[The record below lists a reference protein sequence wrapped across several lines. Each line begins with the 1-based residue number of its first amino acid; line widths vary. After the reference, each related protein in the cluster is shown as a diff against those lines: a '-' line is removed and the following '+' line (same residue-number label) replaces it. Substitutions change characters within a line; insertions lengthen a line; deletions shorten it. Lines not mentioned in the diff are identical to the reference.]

1 MVTAVLNDTDLRR
14 RAWEAAS
21 QVVDPEIPVLTIA
34 DLGVLR
40 DVQVH
45 DGRVEV
51 AITPTYSGCPAMN
64 MIALEIE
71 LALERAGIA
80 RPTVRTVLSP
90 AWTTDWM
97 SEDGRNKLRA
107 YGIAPPQASNSR
119 RALFGEQQVA
129 CPQCGSQ
136 NTELLSEFGSTSCK
150 ALWRCKA
157 AANRSIISSVIEVLH
172 AVIASAA
179 KQSIKPQRKGGLLRC
194 ARAARNDGEETL
206 MSHAPRFH
214 RLAVNDLRREA
225 ADAVSM
231 TFAIPKELEDDYG
244 FTPGQ
249 YLTLR
254 TTMDGEEVRRS
265 YSICSGPDDG
275 ELRIAVKKV
284 DGGAFSN
291 WAADELKPGDELDV
305 MTPTGRFG
313 IAHAPDE
320 ARIYVGFA
328 AGSGITP
335 ILSIV
340 KGVLAREP
348 NSRFFLFYG
357 NRSTSGMLFLEELEE
372 LKDRFMQRLSL
383 FHVISGE
390 EQDIPILHGRLDGEK
405 VRVLLRSLVPAASVD
420 HVFICG
426 PMGMSEDIE
435 ATCREIGIAEDR
447 IHVERFVSEFGGKPR
462 PKKIIEAS
470 APPKAMAS
478 LIIDGKR
485 REVPVAEEESILDA
499 ALRAGMDLPFAC
511 KGGMCSTCR
520 AKLVEGDAQMEV
532 NYSLEPWELKAGFI
546 LTCQARPCSD
556 KVVVDYDHV

>member
-1 MVTAVLNDTDLRR
+1 MS
-14 RAWEAAS
+14 AS
-21 QVVDPEIPVLTIA
+21 I
-34 DLGVLR
+34 
-40 DVQVH
+40 
-45 DGRVEV
+45 
-51 AITPTYSGCPAMN
+51 
-64 MIALEIE
+64 
-71 LALERAGIA
+71 
-80 RPTVRTVLSP
+80 
-90 AWTTDWM
+90 
-97 SEDGRNKLRA
+97 
-107 YGIAPPQASNSR
+107 
-119 RALFGEQQVA
+119 
-129 CPQCGSQ
+129 
-136 NTELLSEFGSTSCK
+136 
-150 ALWRCKA
+150 
-157 AANRSIISSVIEVLH
+157 
-172 AVIASAA
+172 
-179 KQSIKPQRKGGLLRC
+179 
-194 ARAARNDGEETL
+194 
-206 MSHAPRFH
+206 PRFH
-214 RLAVNDLRREA
+214 RLSVSDLRRES
-225 ADAVSM
+225 ADAVSL
-231 TFAIPKELEDDYG
+231 TFAIPDELASDYA

-284 DGGAFSN
+284 DGGAFSS
-291 WAADELKPGDELDV
+291 WAAEALKSGDELDV

-313 IAHAPDE
+313 VAHAPE
-320 ARIYVGFA
+320 QARLYAGFA

-348 NSRFFLFYG
+348 DSRFFLFYG
-357 NRSTSGMLFLEELEE
+357 NRATGGMLFREALEE
-372 LKDRFMQRLSL
+372 LKDRFLQRLSV

-405 VRVLLRSLVPAASVD
+405 VRVLLRALVPAASID

-426 PMGMSEDIE
+426 PAGMSEDIE
-435 ATCREIGIAEDR
+435 ATCRELGVAPER
-447 IHVERFVSEFGGKPR
+447 IHVERFVSEFGGRPR
-462 PKKIIEAS
+462 PKAVVAAS

-485 REVPVAEEESILDA
+485 RDVPVAEGEAILDA

-520 AKLVEGDAQMEV
+520 AKLVEGDARMEV

-546 LTCQARPCSD
+546 LTCQARPLSD